1 MTTGDRRS
9 HDRDRQQAGSRQ
21 LCVHKRSFHFIASH
35 ADVLFEAPPQF
46 PSLCPERSLLKAPC
60 DQNIERGGG
69 GEMHKLQSPNYCLK
83 SRFPGT
89 VSVKFMIDPGC
100 KQIYV
105 KHRIFCENVLKN
117 SYKAQSYLSEKLRD
131 CSSAP
136 TFDFPGM
143 STAVSQ
149 LLRLIAHSQ
158 TSWSNLSRW
167 MHVDLPC
174 C

>member
-1 MTTGDRRS
+1 MGKMRDSDWSRKILLRSDWLVLLGATITTRVTTGDRRS

-35 ADVLFEAPPQF
+35 TGVLFEAPPQF

-105 KHRIFCENVLKN
+105 KHRIF
-117 SYKAQSYLSEKLRD
+117 
-131 CSSAP
+131 
-136 TFDFPGM
+136 
-143 STAVSQ
+143 
-149 LLRLIAHSQ
+149 
-158 TSWSNLSRW
+158 
-167 MHVDLPC
+167 
-174 C
+174 

>member
-1 MTTGDRRS
+1 MISSFLLTSHDRISIKLQLTGKSRLTFIFYRVTTGDRRS

-46 PSLCPERSLLKAPC
+46 PSLCLERSLLKVPC

-83 SRFPGT
+83 SRFSGT

-105 KHRIFCENVLKN
+105 KHRIF
-117 SYKAQSYLSEKLRD
+117 
-131 CSSAP
+131 
-136 TFDFPGM
+136 
-143 STAVSQ
+143 
-149 LLRLIAHSQ
+149 
-158 TSWSNLSRW
+158 
-167 MHVDLPC
+167 
-174 C
+174 